1 MKTNTKRFAGFL
13 LTLVMIVAMFTM
25 MSVSA
30 SAEEAG
36 SADILGTYV
45 NLGGDIELNYAVQ
58 LDEGVDI
65 QDVKLRTV
73 FLGVEKY
80 LTATESDFNGVYYT
94 FTLEGIN
101 PQCLGDE
108 IDAELYIGDK
118 KVDELLDFSVEDN
131 MLLLKADS
139 KLTDDEFNLIEALLA
154 YGKASE
160 AYTGHT
166 SMTGS
171 YAISSYEPLTYE
183 ANISDSSSVV
193 SVQSANVRFGT
204 TTYLMFT
211 FTFDNDTT
219 PFDLAGK
226 VTIDGKIATTY
237 MADNTCVAI
246 SAPISPENFHK
257 DVAINYNDE
266 LNFTFSVNDYC
277 YIVTKE
283 DSTAS
288 ESMKTLAKALY
299 NYGIYAHIVSGE
311 HIGGDGTAT
320 CEHGKICSVCGEY
333 YGETLEHSYTYT
345 ANDDTN
351 TITAA
356 CVNGCGHSQTIEL
369 KAPENAIYNGNKIE
383 ATVTGA
389 DGITYSLTYNA
400 DPVNAGTYTATL
412 TVGDKSVSVDFSIAK
427 ATPTYEVPTGLT
439 ATYGDTLAKVELPTG
454 WAWNDAETTSVGN
467 AGTRTF
473 KALYNPDSNNYNTV
487 EADITVEVAKA
498 LIDIYTDNLINPEFA
513 EGLIYND
520 TAQALVTNS
529 GSIDG
534 GYIVFSL
541 NPDGEYTTEIP
552 VATEAGEYVVYYRI
566 EGDENHYWEGSS
578 AYEAVTIAKA
588 NPEYTVPTGLTAT
601 YGDTLANVELS
612 TGWAWKDAETTSVG
626 NAGTRTF
633 KAVFTPAD
641 TVNYNTVE
649 ADVTVEVAKAN
660 PEYTVPTGLTA
671 TYGDTLAKVELPVG
685 WTWNDAETTFV
696 GNAGTSTF
704 KATFTP
710 ADTTN
715 YIVVESEVTITVA
728 KAEIDGSTLINPK
741 FAEGLIYN
749 GTAQA
754 LVTKTGSVDGGYIV
768 YSLSIDG
775 EYTTTIPVAT
785 EAGNYR
791 VYWTIEC
798 DENHY
803 VDGTPGSSRVTI
815 AAKDASNATVT
826 LDDTSVQFDG
836 TAKTPGVTSVV
847 VDGKTLNAETDYE
860 ISYVNN
866 TYVGTATVTI
876 TFKGNY
882 TGTATATFEIIQDP
896 KTGEFDGEW
905 VQM

>member
-219 PFDLAGK
+219 PFDLAGN

-257 DVAINYNDE
+257 DVAVNYNDE

-345 ANDDTN
+345 ANDDDN

-487 EADITVEVAKA
+487 EAD
-498 LIDIYTDNLINPEFA
+498 
-513 EGLIYND
+513 
-520 TAQALVTNS
+520 
-529 GSIDG
+529 
-534 GYIVFSL
+534 
-541 NPDGEYTTEIP
+541 
-552 VATEAGEYVVYYRI
+552 
-566 EGDENHYWEGSS
+566 
-578 AYEAVTIAKA
+578 VTI
-588 NPEYTVPTGLTAT
+588 E
-601 YGDTLANVELS
+601 
-612 TGWAWKDAETTSVG
+612 
-626 NAGTRTF
+626 
-633 KAVFTPAD
+633 
-641 TVNYNTVE
+641 
-649 ADVTVEVAKAN
+649 
-660 PEYTVPTGLTA
+660 
-671 TYGDTLAKVELPVG
+671 
-685 WTWNDAETTFV
+685 
-696 GNAGTSTF
+696 
-704 KATFTP
+704 
-710 ADTTN
+710 
-715 YIVVESEVTITVA
+715 VA
-728 KAEIDGSTLINPK
+728 KAEIDGSTLINPE

-847 VDGKTLNAETDYE
+847 VDDKTLNAETDYE
-860 ISYVNN
+860 VSYRDN

-882 TGTATATFEIIQDP
+882 TGTATVTFEIIQDP

>member
-131 MLLLKADS
+131 MLLLKKGSD
-139 KLTDDEFNLIEALLA
+139 LTDEQDDLIDALLA

-193 SVQSANVRFGT
+193 SVQSANVCFGT

-219 PFDLAGK
+219 PFDLAGN

-257 DVAINYNDE
+257 DVAVNYNDE

-345 ANDDTN
+345 ANDDDN

-369 KAPENAIYNGNKIE
+369 TAPENAIYNGNKIE

-467 AGTRTF
+467 AGTNTF
-473 KALYNPDSNNYNTV
+473 
-487 EADITVEVAKA
+487 
-498 LIDIYTDNLINPEFA
+498 
-513 EGLIYND
+513 
-520 TAQALVTNS
+520 TA
-529 GSIDG
+529 I
-534 GYIVFSL
+534 F
-541 NPDGEYTTEIP
+541 IP
-552 VATEAGEYVVYYRI
+552 T
-566 EGDENHYWEGSS
+566 
-578 AYEAVTIAKA
+578 
-588 NPEYTVPTGLTAT
+588 
-601 YGDTLANVELS
+601 
-612 TGWAWKDAETTSVG
+612 
-626 NAGTRTF
+626 
-633 KAVFTPAD
+633 D
-641 TVNYNTVE
+641 TVNYVTIE
-649 ADVTVEVAKAN
+649 A
-660 PEYTVPTGLTA
+660 
-671 TYGDTLAKVELPVG
+671 
-685 WTWNDAETTFV
+685 
-696 GNAGTSTF
+696 
-704 KATFTP
+704 
-710 ADTTN
+710 
-715 YIVVESEVTITVA
+715 EVTLEVA
-728 KAEIDGSTLINPK
+728 KAEINIDDLVNPE
-741 FAEGLIYN
+741 FAANLVYN

-754 LVTKTGSVDGGYIV
+754 LVTAHGSVPGGTIL
-768 YSLSIDG
+768 YSLTYDG
-775 EYTTTIPVAT
+775 EYTSTIPVAT
-785 EAGNYR
+785 EAGRYG
-791 VYWTIEC
+791 VYWLIQG
-798 DENHY
+798 DENHE
-803 VDGTPGSSRVTI
+803 DILSPGWTQVII
-815 AAKDASNATVT
+815 AAKPGSDASVT
-826 LDDTSVQFDG
+826 LGEYDSVYSG
-836 TAKTPGVTSVV
+836 TAKEPDIASVV
-847 VDGKTLNAETDYE
+847 VDGVTLTAGKDYDV
-860 ISYVNN
+860 SYENN
-866 TYVGTATVTI
+866 VYVGTATVTI

-882 TGTATATFEIIQDP
+882 TGTATATFEITGDP
-896 KTGEFDGEW
+896 ATEEFDGEW

>member
-226 VTIDGKIATTY
+226 VTIDDKIATTY

-257 DVAINYNDE
+257 DVAVNYNDE

-333 YGETLEHSYTYT
+333 YGETLEHSYSYT
-345 ANDDTN
+345 ANDDDN

-412 TVGDKSVSVDFSIAK
+412 TVGDKSVSVDFTIAK

-498 LIDIYTDNLINPEFA
+498 LLDIYTDNLINPEFA
-513 EGLIYND
+513 EGLIYNG

-578 AYEAVTIAKA
+578 AYETVTIAKA

-601 YGDTLANVELS
+601 YGDTLADVELPA
-612 TGWAWKDAETTSVG
+612 GWTWKDAETTSVG
-626 NAGTRTF
+626 NAGTNTF
-633 KAVFTPAD
+633 TAIFIPTD
-641 TVNYNTVE
+641 TVNYVTIE
-649 ADVTVEVAKAN
+649 A
-660 PEYTVPTGLTA
+660 
-671 TYGDTLAKVELPVG
+671 
-685 WTWNDAETTFV
+685 
-696 GNAGTSTF
+696 
-704 KATFTP
+704 
-710 ADTTN
+710 
-715 YIVVESEVTITVA
+715 EVTLEVA
-728 KAEIDGSTLINPK
+728 KAEINIDDLVNPE
-741 FAEGLIYN
+741 FAANLVYN

-754 LVTKTGSVDGGYIV
+754 LVTAHGSVPGGTIL
-768 YSLSIDG
+768 YSLTYDG

-803 VDGTPGSSRVTI
+803 VDVTPGSSRVTI

-860 ISYVNN
+860 VSYRDN

-896 KTGEFDGEW
+896 NTGEFDGEW

>member
-1 MKTNTKRFAGFL
+1 
-13 LTLVMIVAMFTM
+13 
-25 MSVSA
+25 SVSA

-219 PFDLAGK
+219 PFDLAGN

-257 DVAINYNDE
+257 DVAVNYNDE

-320 CEHGKICSVCGEY
+320 CEHGKVCSVCGEY

-400 DPVNAGTYTATL
+400 DPVGSGTYTATL
-412 TVGDKSVSVDFSIAK
+412 TVGDKSVSVDFTIAK

-439 ATYGDTLAKVELPTG
+439 ATYGDTLANVEGLPTG
-454 WAWNDAETTSVGN
+454 WTWKDAESTSVGN

-498 LIDIYTDNLINPEFA
+498 LLDIYTDNLINPEFA
-513 EGLIYND
+513 EGLIYNG

-552 VATEAGEYVVYYRI
+552 VATEAGEYVV
-566 EGDENHYWEGSS
+566 
-578 AYEAVTIAKA
+578 
-588 NPEYTVPTGLTAT
+588 
-601 YGDTLANVELS
+601 
-612 TGWAWKDAETTSVG
+612 
-626 NAGTRTF
+626 
-633 KAVFTPAD
+633 
-641 TVNYNTVE
+641 
-649 ADVTVEVAKAN
+649 
-660 PEYTVPTGLTA
+660 
-671 TYGDTLAKVELPVG
+671 
-685 WTWNDAETTFV
+685 
-696 GNAGTSTF
+696 
-704 KATFTP
+704 
-710 ADTTN
+710 
-715 YIVVESEVTITVA
+715 
-728 KAEIDGSTLINPK
+728 
-741 FAEGLIYN
+741 
-749 GTAQA
+749 
-754 LVTKTGSVDGGYIV
+754 
-768 YSLSIDG
+768 
-775 EYTTTIPVAT
+775 
-785 EAGNYR
+785 
-791 VYWTIEC
+791 
-798 DENHY
+798 
-803 VDGTPGSSRVTI
+803 
-815 AAKDASNATVT
+815 
-826 LDDTSVQFDG
+826 
-836 TAKTPGVTSVV
+836 
-847 VDGKTLNAETDYE
+847 
-860 ISYVNN
+860 
-866 TYVGTATVTI
+866 
-876 TFKGNY
+876 
-882 TGTATATFEIIQDP
+882 
-896 KTGEFDGEW
+896 
-905 VQM
+905 

>member
-131 MLLLKADS
+131 MLLLKKGSD
-139 KLTDDEFNLIEALLA
+139 LTDEQDDLIDALLA

-219 PFDLAGK
+219 PFDLAGN

-257 DVAINYNDE
+257 DVAVNYNDE

-333 YGETLEHSYTYT
+333 YGETLEHSYSYT
-345 ANDDTN
+345 ANDDDN

-389 DGITYSLTYNA
+389 DGITYELTYNA
-400 DPVNAGTYTATL
+400 DPINAGTYTATL

-513 EGLIYND
+513 EGLIYNG

-552 VATEAGEYVVYYRI
+552 VATEAGEYVVFYRI

-578 AYEAVTIAKA
+578 AYETVTIAKA

-601 YGDTLANVELS
+601 YGDTLANVELP
-612 TGWAWKDAETTSVG
+612 TGWTWKDAESTSVG

-633 KAVFTPAD
+633 KALYNPD
-641 TVNYNTVE
+641 SNNYNTVE
-649 ADVTVEVAKAN
+649 ADITVEVAKALIDI
-660 PEYTVPTGLTA
+660 YT
-671 TYGDTLAKVELPVG
+671 D
-685 WTWNDAETTFV
+685 N
-696 GNAGTSTF
+696 
-704 KATFTP
+704 
-710 ADTTN
+710 
-715 YIVVESEVTITVA
+715 
-728 KAEIDGSTLINPK
+728 LINPE
-741 FAEGLIYN
+741 FADGLVYD
-749 GTAQA
+749 GTEKA
-754 LVTKTGSVDGGYIV
+754 LVTAHGSVEGGTIV
-768 YSLSIDG
+768 FSLVPKG

-785 EAGNYR
+785 EAGEYV
-791 VYWTIEC
+791 VYYLIRG
-798 DENHY
+798 DENHQ
-803 VDGTPGSSRVTI
+803 DLGAPGEAYCTVTI
-815 AAKDASNATVT
+815 AAKPVTDATVT
-826 LDDTSVQFDG
+826 LGEYDSVYNG
-836 TAKTPGVTSVV
+836 TAKEPGVTSVV
-847 VDGKTLNAETDYE
+847 TDGKTLIEGTDYTV
-860 ISYVNN
+860 SYKNN
-866 TYVGTATVTI
+866 VYVGTATVTI

-882 TGTATATFEIIQDP
+882 TGSATATFEIIQDP

>member
-226 VTIDGKIATTY
+226 VTIDDKIATTY

-257 DVAINYNDE
+257 DVAVNYNDE

-345 ANDDTN
+345 ANDDDN

-412 TVGDKSVSVDFSIAK
+412 TVGDKSVSVDFAIAK

-439 ATYGDTLAKVELPTG
+439 ATYGDTLANVEGLPTG
-454 WAWNDAETTSVGN
+454 WTWKDAESTSVGN

-513 EGLIYND
+513 DGLVYD
-520 TAQALVTNS
+520 GTEKALVTAH
-529 GSIDG
+529 GSVEG
-534 GYIVFSL
+534 GTIVFSL
-541 NPDGEYTTEIP
+541 VPKGEYTTTIP
-552 VATEAGEYVVYYRI
+552 VATEAGEYVVYYLIR
-566 EGDENHYWEGSS
+566 GDENHQDLGAPGE
-578 AYEAVTIAKA
+578 AYCT
-588 NPEYTVPTGLTAT
+588 
-601 YGDTLANVELS
+601 
-612 TGWAWKDAETTSVG
+612 
-626 NAGTRTF
+626 
-633 KAVFTPAD
+633 
-641 TVNYNTVE
+641 
-649 ADVTVEVAKAN
+649 
-660 PEYTVPTGLTA
+660 
-671 TYGDTLAKVELPVG
+671 
-685 WTWNDAETTFV
+685 
-696 GNAGTSTF
+696 
-704 KATFTP
+704 
-710 ADTTN
+710 
-715 YIVVESEVTITVA
+715 
-728 KAEIDGSTLINPK
+728 
-741 FAEGLIYN
+741 
-749 GTAQA
+749 
-754 LVTKTGSVDGGYIV
+754 
-768 YSLSIDG
+768 
-775 EYTTTIPVAT
+775 
-785 EAGNYR
+785 
-791 VYWTIEC
+791 
-798 DENHY
+798 
-803 VDGTPGSSRVTI
+803 VTI
-815 AAKDASNATVT
+815 AAKPVTDATVT
-826 LDDTSVQFDG
+826 LGEYDSVYNG
-836 TAKTPGVTSVV
+836 TAKEPGVTSVV
-847 VDGKTLNAETDYE
+847 TDGKTLIEGTDYTV
-860 ISYVNN
+860 SYKNN
-866 TYVGTATVTI
+866 VYVGTATVTI

-882 TGTATATFEIIQDP
+882 TGSATATFEIIQDP

>member
-25 MSVSA
+25 VSVSA

-108 IDAELYIGDK
+108 IDAELYVGDR
-118 KVDELLDFSVEDN
+118 KVDEKLGFSVEDN

-226 VTIDGKIATTY
+226 VTIDDKIATTY

-257 DVAINYNDE
+257 DVAVNYNDE

-320 CEHGKICSVCGEY
+320 CEHGKVCSVCGEY
-333 YGETLEHSYTYT
+333 YGETLEHSYSYT
-345 ANDDTN
+345 ANDDDN

-369 KAPENAIYNGNKIE
+369 TAPENAIYNGNKIE

-389 DGITYSLTYNA
+389 DGITYELTYNA
-400 DPVNAGTYTATL
+400 NPVGAGTYTATL

-439 ATYGDTLAKVELPTG
+439 ATYGNTLANVELPTG

-552 VATEAGEYVVYYRI
+552 VATEAGKYVVFYRI

-578 AYEAVTIAKA
+578 AYET
-588 NPEYTVPTGLTAT
+588 
-601 YGDTLANVELS
+601 
-612 TGWAWKDAETTSVG
+612 
-626 NAGTRTF
+626 
-633 KAVFTPAD
+633 
-641 TVNYNTVE
+641 
-649 ADVTVEVAKAN
+649 
-660 PEYTVPTGLTA
+660 
-671 TYGDTLAKVELPVG
+671 
-685 WTWNDAETTFV
+685 
-696 GNAGTSTF
+696 
-704 KATFTP
+704 
-710 ADTTN
+710 
-715 YIVVESEVTITVA
+715 
-728 KAEIDGSTLINPK
+728 
-741 FAEGLIYN
+741 
-749 GTAQA
+749 
-754 LVTKTGSVDGGYIV
+754 
-768 YSLSIDG
+768 
-775 EYTTTIPVAT
+775 
-785 EAGNYR
+785 
-791 VYWTIEC
+791 
-798 DENHY
+798 
-803 VDGTPGSSRVTI
+803 VTI
-815 AAKDASNATVT
+815 AAKDASDATVT

-847 VDGKTLNAETDYE
+847 VDDKTLNAETDYE
-860 ISYVNN
+860 VSYRDN

-882 TGTATATFEIIQDP
+882 TGTATVTFEIIQDP

>member
-13 LTLVMIVAMFTM
+13 LTLVMLVAMFTM

-171 YAISSYEPLTYE
+171 YAVSSYEPLTYE

-219 PFDLAGK
+219 PFDLAGN

-257 DVAINYNDE
+257 DVAVNYNDE

-345 ANDDTN
+345 ANDDDN

-369 KAPENAIYNGNKIE
+369 TAPENAIYNGNKIE

-412 TVGDKSVSVDFSIAK
+412 TVGDKSVSVDFTIAK

-498 LIDIYTDNLINPEFA
+498 LLDIYTDNLINPEFA
-513 EGLIYND
+513 EGLIYNG

-601 YGDTLANVELS
+601 YGDTLANVELP

-649 ADVTVEVAKAN
+649 ADVTIE
-660 PEYTVPTGLTA
+660 
-671 TYGDTLAKVELPVG
+671 
-685 WTWNDAETTFV
+685 
-696 GNAGTSTF
+696 
-704 KATFTP
+704 
-710 ADTTN
+710 
-715 YIVVESEVTITVA
+715 VA
-728 KAEIDGSTLINPK
+728 KAEIDGSTLINPE

-836 TAKTPGVTSVV
+836 TAKTPSVTSVV

-860 ISYVNN
+860 VSYRDN

>member
-1 MKTNTKRFAGFL
+1 MKLMPSF
-13 LTLVMIVAMFTM
+13 TLVT
-25 MSVSA
+25 
-30 SAEEAG
+30 
-36 SADILGTYV
+36 
-45 NLGGDIELNYAVQ
+45 
-58 LDEGVDI
+58 
-65 QDVKLRTV
+65 
-73 FLGVEKY
+73 
-80 LTATESDFNGVYYT
+80 
-94 FTLEGIN
+94 
-101 PQCLGDE
+101 
-108 IDAELYIGDK
+108 K

-219 PFDLAGK
+219 PFDLAGN

-257 DVAINYNDE
+257 DVAVNYNDE

-320 CEHGKICSVCGEY
+320 CEHGKVCSVCGEY

-345 ANDDTN
+345 ANDDDN

-356 CVNGCGHSQTIEL
+356 CVNGCRHSQTIEL

-389 DGITYSLTYNA
+389 DGITYELTYNA
-400 DPVNAGTYTATL
+400 DPINAGTYTATL

-513 EGLIYND
+513 DGLVYD
-520 TAQALVTNS
+520 GTEKALVTAH
-529 GSIDG
+529 GSVEG
-534 GYIVFSL
+534 GTIVFSL
-541 NPDGEYTTEIP
+541 VPKGEYITTIP
-552 VATEAGEYVVYYRI
+552 VATEAGEYVVYYLIR
-566 EGDENHYWEGSS
+566 GDENHQDLGAPGE
-578 AYEAVTIAKA
+578 AYCT
-588 NPEYTVPTGLTAT
+588 
-601 YGDTLANVELS
+601 
-612 TGWAWKDAETTSVG
+612 
-626 NAGTRTF
+626 
-633 KAVFTPAD
+633 
-641 TVNYNTVE
+641 
-649 ADVTVEVAKAN
+649 
-660 PEYTVPTGLTA
+660 
-671 TYGDTLAKVELPVG
+671 
-685 WTWNDAETTFV
+685 
-696 GNAGTSTF
+696 
-704 KATFTP
+704 
-710 ADTTN
+710 
-715 YIVVESEVTITVA
+715 
-728 KAEIDGSTLINPK
+728 
-741 FAEGLIYN
+741 
-749 GTAQA
+749 
-754 LVTKTGSVDGGYIV
+754 
-768 YSLSIDG
+768 
-775 EYTTTIPVAT
+775 
-785 EAGNYR
+785 
-791 VYWTIEC
+791 
-798 DENHY
+798 
-803 VDGTPGSSRVTI
+803 VTI
-815 AAKDASNATVT
+815 AAKPVTDATVT
-826 LDDTSVQFDG
+826 LGEYDSVYNG
-836 TAKTPGVTSVV
+836 TAKEPGVTSVV
-847 VDGKTLNAETDYE
+847 TDGKTLIEGTDYTV
-860 ISYVNN
+860 SYKNN
-866 TYVGTATVTI
+866 VYVGTATVTI

-896 KTGEFDGEW
+896 NTDEFDGEW
-905 VQM
+905 VRS

>member
-131 MLLLKADS
+131 MLLLKKGSD
-139 KLTDDEFNLIEALLA
+139 LTDEQDDLIDALLA

-226 VTIDGKIATTY
+226 VTIDDKIATTY

-257 DVAINYNDE
+257 DVAVNYNDE

-439 ATYGDTLAKVELPTG
+439 ATYGNTLANVELPTG

-487 EADITVEVAKA
+487 EAD
-498 LIDIYTDNLINPEFA
+498 
-513 EGLIYND
+513 
-520 TAQALVTNS
+520 
-529 GSIDG
+529 
-534 GYIVFSL
+534 
-541 NPDGEYTTEIP
+541 
-552 VATEAGEYVVYYRI
+552 
-566 EGDENHYWEGSS
+566 
-578 AYEAVTIAKA
+578 VTI
-588 NPEYTVPTGLTAT
+588 E
-601 YGDTLANVELS
+601 
-612 TGWAWKDAETTSVG
+612 
-626 NAGTRTF
+626 
-633 KAVFTPAD
+633 
-641 TVNYNTVE
+641 
-649 ADVTVEVAKAN
+649 
-660 PEYTVPTGLTA
+660 
-671 TYGDTLAKVELPVG
+671 
-685 WTWNDAETTFV
+685 
-696 GNAGTSTF
+696 
-704 KATFTP
+704 
-710 ADTTN
+710 
-715 YIVVESEVTITVA
+715 VA

-860 ISYVNN
+860 VSYRDN

>member
-25 MSVSA
+25 VSVSA

-108 IDAELYIGDK
+108 IDAELYVGDR
-118 KVDELLDFSVEDN
+118 KVDEKLGFSVEDN

-226 VTIDGKIATTY
+226 VTIDDKIATTY

-257 DVAINYNDE
+257 DVAVNYNDE

-320 CEHGKICSVCGEY
+320 CEHGKVCSVCGEY

-345 ANDDTN
+345 ANDDDN

-369 KAPENAIYNGNKIE
+369 TAPENAIYNGNKIE

-389 DGITYSLTYNA
+389 DGITYELTYNA
-400 DPVNAGTYTATL
+400 NPVGAGTYTATL

-439 ATYGDTLAKVELPTG
+439 ATYGNTLANVELPTG

-552 VATEAGEYVVYYRI
+552 VATEAGKYVVFYRI

-578 AYEAVTIAKA
+578 AFEA
-588 NPEYTVPTGLTAT
+588 
-601 YGDTLANVELS
+601 
-612 TGWAWKDAETTSVG
+612 
-626 NAGTRTF
+626 
-633 KAVFTPAD
+633 
-641 TVNYNTVE
+641 
-649 ADVTVEVAKAN
+649 
-660 PEYTVPTGLTA
+660 
-671 TYGDTLAKVELPVG
+671 
-685 WTWNDAETTFV
+685 
-696 GNAGTSTF
+696 
-704 KATFTP
+704 
-710 ADTTN
+710 
-715 YIVVESEVTITVA
+715 
-728 KAEIDGSTLINPK
+728 
-741 FAEGLIYN
+741 
-749 GTAQA
+749 
-754 LVTKTGSVDGGYIV
+754 
-768 YSLSIDG
+768 
-775 EYTTTIPVAT
+775 
-785 EAGNYR
+785 
-791 VYWTIEC
+791 
-798 DENHY
+798 
-803 VDGTPGSSRVTI
+803 VTI
-815 AAKDASNATVT
+815 AAKDASDATVT

-847 VDGKTLNAETDYE
+847 VDDKTLNAETDYE
-860 ISYVNN
+860 VSYRDN

-882 TGTATATFEIIQDP
+882 TGTATVTFEIIQDP

>member
-226 VTIDGKIATTY
+226 VTIDDKIATTY

-257 DVAINYNDE
+257 DVAVNYNDE

-333 YGETLEHSYTYT
+333 YGETLEHSYSYT
-345 ANDDTN
+345 ANDDDN

-400 DPVNAGTYTATL
+400 DPVGAGTYTATL
-412 TVGDKSVSVDFSIAK
+412 TVGDKSVSVDFTIAK

-439 ATYGDTLAKVELPTG
+439 ATYGDTLAKVELP
-454 WAWNDAETTSVGN
+454 
-467 AGTRTF
+467 
-473 KALYNPDSNNYNTV
+473 
-487 EADITVEVAKA
+487 
-498 LIDIYTDNLINPEFA
+498 
-513 EGLIYND
+513 
-520 TAQALVTNS
+520 
-529 GSIDG
+529 
-534 GYIVFSL
+534 
-541 NPDGEYTTEIP
+541 
-552 VATEAGEYVVYYRI
+552 
-566 EGDENHYWEGSS
+566 
-578 AYEAVTIAKA
+578 
-588 NPEYTVPTGLTAT
+588 
-601 YGDTLANVELS
+601 

-671 TYGDTLAKVELPVG
+671 TYGDTLADVELPAG
-685 WTWNDAETTFV
+685 WTWKDAETTSV
-696 GNAGTSTF
+696 GNAGTN
-704 KATFTP
+704 TFTAIFIP
-710 ADTTN
+710 TDTVN
-715 YIVVESEVTITVA
+715 YVTIEAEVTLEVA
-728 KAEIDGSTLINPK
+728 KAEINIDDLVNPK
-741 FAEGLIYN
+741 FAANLVYN

-754 LVTKTGSVDGGYIV
+754 LVTAHGSVPGGTIL
-768 YSLSIDG
+768 YSLTYDG
-775 EYTTTIPVAT
+775 EYTSTIPVAT
-785 EAGNYR
+785 EAGRYG
-791 VYWTIEC
+791 VYWLIQG
-798 DENHY
+798 DENHE
-803 VDGTPGSSRVTI
+803 DILSPGWTQVII
-815 AAKDASNATVT
+815 AAKSGSDANIT
-826 LDDTSVQFDG
+826 LGEYDSVYSG
-836 TAKTPGVTSVV
+836 TAKEPDIASVV
-847 VDGKTLNAETDYE
+847 VDGVTLTADKDYDV
-860 ISYVNN
+860 SYENN
-866 TYVGTATVTI
+866 VYVGTATVTI

>member
-219 PFDLAGK
+219 PFDLAGN

-257 DVAINYNDE
+257 DVAVNYNDE

-320 CEHGKICSVCGEY
+320 CEHGKVCSVCGEY
-333 YGETLEHSYTYT
+333 YGETLEHSYSYT
-345 ANDDTN
+345 ANDDDN

-389 DGITYSLTYNA
+389 DGITYELTYNA

-439 ATYGDTLAKVELPTG
+439 ATYGDTLANVELPTG
-454 WAWNDAETTSVGN
+454 WAWNDAETTS
-467 AGTRTF
+467 
-473 KALYNPDSNNYNTV
+473 
-487 EADITVEVAKA
+487 
-498 LIDIYTDNLINPEFA
+498 
-513 EGLIYND
+513 
-520 TAQALVTNS
+520 
-529 GSIDG
+529 
-534 GYIVFSL
+534 
-541 NPDGEYTTEIP
+541 
-552 VATEAGEYVVYYRI
+552 
-566 EGDENHYWEGSS
+566 
-578 AYEAVTIAKA
+578 
-588 NPEYTVPTGLTAT
+588 
-601 YGDTLANVELS
+601 
-612 TGWAWKDAETTSVG
+612 
-626 NAGTRTF
+626 
-633 KAVFTPAD
+633 
-641 TVNYNTVE
+641 
-649 ADVTVEVAKAN
+649 
-660 PEYTVPTGLTA
+660 
-671 TYGDTLAKVELPVG
+671 
-685 WTWNDAETTFV
+685 V

-815 AAKDASNATVT
+815 AAKDASDATVT
-826 LDDTSVQFDG
+826 LDDTSVQFEG

-847 VDGKTLNAETDYE
+847 VDDKTLNAETDYE
-860 ISYVNN
+860 VSYRDN

-882 TGTATATFEIIQDP
+882 TGTATVTFEIIQDP

>member
-219 PFDLAGK
+219 PFDLAGN

-257 DVAINYNDE
+257 DVAVNYNDE

-333 YGETLEHSYTYT
+333 YGETLEHSYSYT
-345 ANDDTN
+345 ANDDDN

-412 TVGDKSVSVDFSIAK
+412 TVGDKSVSVDFTIAK

-498 LIDIYTDNLINPEFA
+498 LLDIYTDNLINPEFA
-513 EGLIYND
+513 EGLIYNG

-552 VATEAGEYVVYYRI
+552 VATEAGKYVVFYRI

-578 AYEAVTIAKA
+578 AYETVTIAKA

-601 YGDTLANVELS
+601 YGDTLAKVELP

-671 TYGDTLAKVELPVG
+671 TYGDTLANVELPTG
-685 WTWNDAETTFV
+685 WTWKDAESTSV
-696 GNAGTSTF
+696 GNAGTRTF
-704 KATFTP
+704 KALYNPDSNNYNTVE
-710 ADTTN
+710 AD
-715 YIVVESEVTITVA
+715 VTIEVA
-728 KAEIDGSTLINPK
+728 KAEIDGSTLINPE

-785 EAGNYR
+785 EAGAYR

-815 AAKDASNATVT
+815 AAKVASNATVT

-860 ISYVNN
+860 VSYSNN

-882 TGTATATFEIIQDP
+882 TGTATVTFEIIQDP
-896 KTGEFDGEW
+896 NTGEFDGEW

>member
-226 VTIDGKIATTY
+226 VTIDDKIATTY

-257 DVAINYNDE
+257 DVAVNYNDE

-333 YGETLEHSYTYT
+333 YGETLEHSYSYT
-345 ANDDTN
+345 ANDDDN

-389 DGITYSLTYNA
+389 DGITYKLTYNA
-400 DPVNAGTYTATL
+400 DPINAGTYTATL

-498 LIDIYTDNLINPEFA
+498 LLDIYTDNLINPEFA
-513 EGLIYND
+513 EGLIYNG

-552 VATEAGEYVVYYRI
+552 VATEAGKYVVFYRI

-578 AYEAVTIAKA
+578 AYETVTIAKA

-601 YGDTLANVELS
+601 YGDTLAKVELP

-671 TYGDTLAKVELPVG
+671 TYGDTLANVELPTG
-685 WTWNDAETTFV
+685 WTWKDAESTSV
-696 GNAGTSTF
+696 GNAGTRTF
-704 KATFTP
+704 KALYNPDSNNYNTVE
-710 ADTTN
+710 AD
-715 YIVVESEVTITVA
+715 VTIEVA
-728 KAEIDGSTLINPK
+728 KAEIDGSTLINPE

-785 EAGNYR
+785 EAGAYR

-815 AAKDASNATVT
+815 AAKVASNATVT

-860 ISYVNN
+860 VSYSNN

-882 TGTATATFEIIQDP
+882 TGTATVTFEIIQDP
-896 KTGEFDGEW
+896 NTGEFDGEW